1 MSNTPLR
8 RATAAPESPAS
19 PDASGFGEPGSAA
32 PGPAAQRSTAAGAA
46 TSGSAAQGSAAAGSA
61 AAGSAAAGSTAAG
74 STAAGSAAA
83 LEEDAPG
90 SAAREEGAPRTAALR
105 SGAPED
111 GERSGSGSGSGKGGR
126 KRWTWATVG
135 VLAVVAVG
143 AGAYAINASGGSDGD
158 ESGKATVAASAVVA
172 GNGIGGGDEAP
183 YVVDPGAQDAVL
195 NRTGADGAF
204 IVTVAGVKCGIAAVG
219 PADLLQRANGRFCL
233 VSVSVEN
240 AGREPRLL
248 DGSAQRAVDAHGK
261 NYAVDDRA
269 AAFLNAQTPTLLDEV
284 AAGATV
290 RGVLPFDVPA
300 GTRLNALL
308 VHESGTSKGAKIALS

>member
-8 RATAAPESPAS
+8 RATAAPESPSS
-19 PDASGFGEPGSAA
+19 PDASGLGEPGSAA
-32 PGPAAQRSTAAGAA
+32 PGPAAQRSAAPGAA
-46 TSGSAAQGSAAAGSA
+46 ASGSAAQGSAASGSA
-61 AAGSAAAGSTAAG
+61 ASGSAAQSSAASGSA
-74 STAAGSAAA
+74 AAGSAAA

-90 SAAREEGAPRTAALR
+90 SAAREEGALRTAALR

-111 GERSGSGSGSGKGGR
+111 GERSGSGSGSGGGR
-126 KRWTWATVG
+126 KRWTWATAG

-143 AGAYAINASGGSDGD
+143 AGAYAISASGGPDGD

-269 AAFLNAQTPTLLDEV
+269 AAFLNAQTPTLLDEI